1 MPKALAKNVRLNSR
15 RDLQLAWVLSENI
28 DRIRTMR
35 GLSLRDLAK
44 LTGDSKAT
52 IARICDVDARRIHQP
67 RIGVVVRLAEALNV
81 TIDRLLIPPK

>member
-35 GLSLRDLAK
+35 GLSLRDLSK
-44 LTGDSKAT
+44 LTGDSKAPSPGSAT
-52 IARICDVDARRIHQP
+52 STPDASTSRGSAWSTASP
-67 RIGVVVRLAEALNV
+67 R
-81 TIDRLLIPPK
+81 P